1 MNGEC
6 VKSPYT
12 PFDTPLLFAEAT
24 MKEKSKKGMPYKW
37 ELIVMLWF
45 AYFLNQG
52 DRQIFNAVIPLIK
65 EDLHLTDVQLGL
77 VASIFTVVYGLL
89 VPVGGYLGDFMRRK
103 WIVFTSIVVFSIG
116 TLLTGFSTGLLS
128 LIILRGITTGGGE
141 AFYYPAATSLIGQ
154 YHQKTRAMA
163 MSIHQ
168 TSLYVGI
175 VVSGFL
181 AAYIGERFGW
191 HFSFFTFGTG
201 GLLLAVYLF
210 FRMKDTPQ
218 EKTEEKRHSIG
229 FVIREIFKKKT
240 VWMLCLAF
248 GGMVFVNIGYVTWMS
263 TFYHEKYHLSLSTA
277 GFTSMFFHFALAL
290 VGVILGGK
298 LSDKWALKRKTVRME
313 TEFIGLL
320 LGAPFIFLMG
330 YTSNLYVSYL
340 ALALFGFFRGIYD
353 SNLYAALFDVIRPD
367 LRASSVGVMTAFA
380 FLVGA
385 LAPLVLGYI
394 KMQYGLSFGIS
405 SLSLFYVIAA
415 LMIFIALKF
424 FFKKEY
430 YTEGNSN

>member
-1 MNGEC
+1 
-6 VKSPYT
+6 
-12 PFDTPLLFAEAT
+12 
-24 MKEKSKKGMPYKW
+24 MPYKW
-37 ELIVMLWF
+37 ELIVMLWI

-65 EDLHLTDVQLGL
+65 EDLHLTDVELGL
-77 VASIFTVVYGLL
+77 VATIFTVVYGLL
-89 VPVGGYLGDFMRRK
+89 VPVGGYLGDFMKRK
-103 WIVFTSIVVFSIG
+103 WIVFTSILVFSVG

-154 YHQKTRAMA
+154 YHKETRAMA

-175 VVSGFL
+175 VVSGFV

-191 HFSFFTFGTG
+191 HFSFFTFGIG
-201 GLLLAVYLF
+201 GLLLSVYLF
-210 FRMKDTPQ
+210 FRMEDTPH
-218 EKTEEKRHSIG
+218 EKTQETRHSIG
-229 FVIREIFKKKT
+229 KVIQEIFKKKT

-248 GGMVFVNIGYVTWMS
+248 GGMVFVNIGYVTWMP
-263 TFYHEKYHLSLSTA
+263 TFYHEKFNLPLSTA
-277 GFTSMFFHFALAL
+277 SFISMFFHFALAL
-290 VGVILGGK
+290 AGVIFGGK
-298 LSDKWALKRKTVRME
+298 LSDKLALKHKTIRMK

-320 LGAPFIFLMG
+320 LGAPFIFIMG
-330 YTSNLYVSYL
+330 YTSNLYISCG

-353 SNLYAALFDVIRPD
+353 SNLYAALFDVIQPD
-367 LRASSVGVMTAFA
+367 LRSSSVGIMTAFA

-385 LAPLVLGYI
+385 LAPLVLGFI
-394 KMQYGLSFGIS
+394 KMEYGLSIGIA
-405 SLSLFYVIAA
+405 SLSLFYVLAA
-415 LMIFIALKF
+415 LMVLIAIRF

-430 YTEGNSN
+430 YEEDNY